1 MIEGSV
7 LAYSKLLSDPII
19 KNDVLYLL
27 ALHSA
32 KSKKFKKSLN
42 NSEKNKITHIVE
54 DILKV
59 NAQDDHT
66 RIFMSS
72 VIFAVINKE
81 RYLLDIGK

>member
-7 LAYSKLLSDPII
+7 LAYSKLLSDPTI

-42 NSEKNKITHIVE
+42 NSEKNKITHIV
-54 DILKV
+54 
-59 NAQDDHT
+59 
-66 RIFMSS
+66 
-72 VIFAVINKE
+72 
-81 RYLLDIGK
+81 